1 MKQAKLFSLI
11 FFFSFSLVGCYTIIS
26 HPVVKKD
33 NSYNRVKFYNDC
45 LSCHSRSELVEYGQ
59 IYLNPPQQVLI
70 VNPSPI
76 WISPIYVSPWW
87 ADIRMPVVPEN
98 NYRPNDETK
107 LRNLDGGRTSAPTN
121 FSQPSRSQGSS
132 SSSSSSSN
140 SATNNSA
147 NSSTEKKSRERDSD
161 TPKSRENTGERK
173 K

>member
-98 NYRPNDETK
+98 NYRPNDKTK
-107 LRNLDGGRTSAPTN
+107 LRDLEGGRTSAPSD
-121 FSQPSRSQGSS
+121 FSIPSRNSS
-132 SSSSSSSN
+132 SSSSSSGS
-140 SATNNSA
+140 SSSSVKSST
-147 NSSTEKKSRERDSD
+147 NSSNEQNSRERNSD
-161 TPKSRENTGERK
+161 TPKSRNNSGERNK
-173 K
+173 